1 MGVKKAFNRTV
12 KDVKDSVSEGK
23 HRAKAG
29 AERGKREAA
38 GPQMTAS
45 QKVSSNVKEAGQ
57 KTAAGF
63 DRTKRKV
70 RDNV

>member
-29 AERGKREAA
+29 AERGKRETA
-38 GPQMTAS
+38 GSQMTAS
-45 QKVSSNVKEAGQ
+45 QKVSSNVKEAGH
-57 KTAAGF
+57 KTAAGV
-63 DRTKRKV
+63 DKTKRKV
-70 RDNV
+70 RDKV